1 MNETFQQMAADAIC
15 FAARQVNNAWQEAA
29 SEQMRPCV
37 VFKPALSRDGNMWC
51 ALFGEN
57 LHEGVAG
64 FGETPAK
71 AMYAFDHAWLTE
83 PAIRALKGG
92 TGGE

>member
-1 MNETFQQMAADAIC
+1 MNEEHQQMAADAIC
-15 FAARQVNNAWQEAA
+15 FAADQVKNSWQEAA
-29 SEQMRPCV
+29 WEQMRPCV
-37 VFKPALSRDGNMWC
+37 VFKPTLSRDGNMWC

-57 LHEGVAG
+57 LQEGVAG

-83 PAIRALKGG
+83 PAIRALKEG
-92 TGGE
+92 TGE